1 MSSEGHNYFDVR
13 VGSTGKMQDG
23 VCRGRKVKNYLD
35 NIKEL
40 FRENEEEE
48 AEYLLKNRT
57 SIKVSRQ
64 RFNM

>member
-1 MSSEGHNYFDVR
+1 
-13 VGSTGKMQDG
+13 MQDG
-23 VCRGRKVKNYLD
+23 VFRGKKVKNYVE
-35 NIKEL
+35 NSREF

-57 SIKVSRQ
+57 PIKVSRQ

>member
-1 MSSEGHNYFDVR
+1 
-13 VGSTGKMQDG
+13 MQDG
-23 VCRGRKVKNYLD
+23 VCRGRKVKNYVE
-35 NIKEL
+35 NSREL
-40 FRENEEEE
+40 FCENEEEE

>member
-1 MSSEGHNYFDVR
+1 ME
-13 VGSTGKMQDG
+13 KMQDG
-23 VCRGRKVKNYLD
+23 VCRGRKVKNYLE

-48 AEYLLKNRT
+48 AEYLLTNRT
-57 SIKVSRQ
+57 SVKVSRR

>member
-1 MSSEGHNYFDVR
+1 
-13 VGSTGKMQDG
+13 MQEG
-23 VCRGRKVKNYLD
+23 VCRGRKVKNYVE
-35 NIKEL
+35 NSREL

-64 RFNM
+64 GFNM